1 MIGIVVPCFN
11 EEFRISIKGWIQTI
25 NTLGNNCV
33 WVFVDD
39 GSKDRTFEILGEL
52 SGPNVKVLRLPTNC
66 GKGEA
71 VRAGLN
77 FCISDDN
84 FNVSQIGYL
93 DADGAFALSD
103 IIELTQFAETKIDLG
118 SEFTTLIGS
127 RVKLAG
133 RSIQRNFVRHIL
145 GRIITTYVCFG
156 WDKAPY
162 DTQSGFKLFRNSS
175 DFRQV
180 IAKKFETKWF
190 FDIEI
195 LVRLEAFSNSLVWE
209 YPLLFWHD
217 VASSNIRS
225 KQFILIS
232 REIFKIRQIVKSIK
246 HIGGA

>member
-11 EEFRISIKGWIQTI
+11 EEFRINIEDWIQTI
-25 NTLGNNCV
+25 NALRNDCV
-33 WVFVDD
+33 WTFVDD

-52 SGPNVKVLRLPTNC
+52 SGPNVKILRLPKNL

-84 FNVSQIGYL
+84 FDISQIGYL
-93 DADGAFALSD
+93 DAAGAFAISD
-103 IIELTQFAETKIDLG
+103 IIQLTQYAVTKIDIA

-133 RSIQRNFVRHIL
+133 RSIKRNFARHVL

-156 WDKAPY
+156 WENAPY
-162 DTQSGFKLFRNSS
+162 DTQSGFKLFRNST
-175 DFRQV
+175 DFQKV

-195 LVRLEAFSNSLVWE
+195 LVRLEAFPNSLVWE

-217 VASSNIRS
+217 VSNSNIGS
-225 KQFILIS
+225 KQLIS
-232 REIFKIRQIVKSIK
+232 ISKEILKIRQIVKRTK
-246 HIGGA
+246 HTGGA